1 MSGATTRPAG
11 QPAALSPADR
21 LDAGLRRVDH
31 HKLLMGIFISSE
43 SAFFIT
49 LIVAYL
55 NYRLNASGFSGKQ
68 VAEALD
74 IGKTGLFSIALFAS
88 SATLMMAERGLR
100 RHSRWALRGWLG
112 ATIVLGAIFLVGQGL
127 EYTTLYAEN
136 VTIHKNLFGTTF
148 FTLTGFHGLHVF
160 IGLLVLTIM
169 LVLAFLRVFE
179 EGKNET
185 ALVTA
190 GYYWHFVDAV
200 WVFIYSLVYL
210 LAFAK

>member
-1 MSGATTRPAG
+1 MTGTTTRPASAR
-11 QPAALSPADR
+11 AAQSPADR
-21 LDAGLRRVDH
+21 LDAGLRTVDH

-49 LIVAYL
+49 LIIAYL
-55 NYRLNASGFSGKQ
+55 NYHGFSGEK
-68 VAEALD
+68 VRDVLD
-74 IGKTGLFSIALFAS
+74 IGKTGLFSIALFSS
-88 SATLMMAERGLR
+88 SATLAFAERGLR
-100 RHSRWALRGWLG
+100 NHNRWALRGGLF

-136 VTIHKNLFGTTF
+136 VTIHKNLFGSTF

-160 IGLLVLTIM
+160 IGLLVLAVM
-169 LVLAFLRVFE
+169 LTLAFLGVFE
-179 EGKNET
+179 DGKNET

-210 LAFAK
+210 LALVT